1 MISKVIIRNYKGIKS
16 LDLDFNDLR
25 TVLVGNN
32 GVGKST
38 IIEAL
43 QLALGGDNKFELTMF
58 SFNKSC
64 WNVSDR
70 QISNL
75 PKIEIEVYFSRDIKN
90 PDFRGKNNLLREELP
105 GLRFT
110 FEFDEAYEDLY
121 AETTHKFIPCEYY
134 HTTRHWFSGLTAKTM
149 LLPFKLFVID
159 SSNSFFNSRPRQFLA
174 RLLEDDTDGF
184 KPQILSCLAGMRD
197 KFEKDD
203 KVKSVNDILSQRA
216 KKIKNELGISVDL
229 ISKNSYSSILA
240 PMVDGIPFEN
250 AGLGE
255 QCIVKTLLSLG
266 NDDSGKPR
274 ILIIEEP
281 ETHLSHTMMYK
292 LMRLLEEKVN
302 NQAIITTHSSF
313 VANRMELDNLVVLSK
328 DVDGNV
334 NSKNLQHTLKHKEY
348 NYFFKSTDYATLRL
362 ILCEAAIL
370 VEGPTDE
377 MICNYYMKQINRGMF
392 HNGVELMAVGGVS
405 FGHFVELAKDL
416 KIKVAVVRDR
426 DKKTRQYY
434 ETLYC
439 GTIPVDNIRVFLDDN
454 CTTLEPSFVAANKN
468 RIQEL
473 SDTVRK
479 EKNIEETSYSLIE
492 FMTNHKTEWAFR
504 LMKRDLQFEVP
515 QYIKDA
521 FDWIDGK

>member
-1 MISKVIIRNYKGIKS
+1 MISKVIIKNYKGLKS
-16 LDLDFNDLR
+16 IELDFNDLR

-38 IIEAL
+38 IIEAI

-58 SFNKSC
+58 SFHKSC

-75 PKIEIEVYFSRDIKN
+75 PKIEIEVYFSSEINN
-90 PDFRGKNNLLREELP
+90 PDFRGKNNFLREERP

-110 FEFDEAYEDLY
+110 YEFDEAYEYLY

-134 HTTRHWFSGLTAKTM
+134 HITRHWFSGLVAKTM

-184 KPQILSCLAGMRD
+184 RPQMLSCLAGMRD

-203 KVKSVNDILSQRA
+203 KVKCVNNTLSKRA
-216 KKIKNELGISVDL
+216 KKIKNELGVSIDL

-240 PMVDGIPFEN
+240 PMVDGVPFEN

-266 NDDSGKPR
+266 EDDSGKPR
-274 ILIIEEP
+274 ILIVEEP
-281 ETHLSHTMMYK
+281 ETHLSHTMMYS
-292 LMRLLEEKVN
+292 LMELLEEKVQ
-302 NQAIITTHSSF
+302 NQIIITTHSSF
-313 VANRMELDNLVVLSK
+313 VANRMELDNLVVLYK
-328 DVDGNV
+328 DNVGNV
-334 NSKNLQHTLKHKEY
+334 ISQNLRQDLKDKEY
-348 NYFFKSTDYATLRL
+348 NYFFKSTNYATLRL
-362 ILCEAAIL
+362 ILCKAAIL

-377 MICNYYMKQINRGMF
+377 IICNYYMRQVKRDMF

-405 FGHFVELAKDL
+405 FRHFVELAKDL
-416 KIKVAVVRDR
+416 KIKVAIVRDR
-426 DKKTRQYY
+426 DKESRQYY
-434 ETLYC
+434 ETLY
-439 GTIPVDNIRVFLDDN
+439 GINDSTDNIRVFLDDN
-454 CTTLEPSFVAANKN
+454 CTTLEPSFVEANKN
-468 RIQEL
+468 KVQEL
-473 SDTVRK
+473 SDAIRIKKQTGESQV
-479 EKNIEETSYSLIE
+479 SLIS
-492 FMTNHKTEWAFR
+492 FMTANKTEWAFR
-504 LMKRDLQFEVP
+504 LMRGTEQFDVP
-515 QYIKDA
+515 QYIKNA